1 LRTYAYHKKVSGL
14 KFQVAQPETLN
25 NKNFKQNLKMENKIF
40 TISVYSEN
48 NVGLL
53 NRISGIFLKRHINI
67 LSLNVSE
74 SEIENVSRFIIVVN
88 TTEKWVQNI
97 VGQIEKQ
104 IEVIKAFYH
113 IDEETIF
120 LESAIFKIES
130 SLLFDER
137 QIQNI
142 IKESHSEIVT
152 VSRDF
157 FVISKS
163 GKHAEINDLYN
174 KLKPF
179 GIMQFARS
187 GRISISKE
195 KMGVSNLLEE
205 LK

>member
-1 LRTYAYHKKVSGL
+1 
-14 KFQVAQPETLN
+14 
-25 NKNFKQNLKMENKIF
+25 MENKTF

-53 NRISGIFLKRHINI
+53 NRISVIFLKRHINI

-74 SEIENVSRFIIVVN
+74 SEIENVSRFVIVVD
-88 TTEKWVQNI
+88 TTEKWVKNI

-120 LESAIFKIES
+120 LESAIFKINS

-157 FVISKS
+157 FVISKTGRS
-163 GKHAEINDLYN
+163 SEIDELHA

-179 GIMQFARS
+179 GIMQFVRS
-187 GRISISKE
+187 GRISVSKE
-195 KMGVSNLLEE
+195 KMEITSLLEE
-205 LK
+205 LQS

>member
-1 LRTYAYHKKVSGL
+1 
-14 KFQVAQPETLN
+14 
-25 NKNFKQNLKMENKIF
+25 MENKTF

-53 NRISGIFLKRHINI
+53 NRISVIFLKRHINI

-74 SEIENVSRFIIVVN
+74 SEIENVSRFVIVVC
-88 TTEKWVQNI
+88 TTEQWVKNI

-113 IDEETIF
+113 IDDETIF
-120 LESAIFKIES
+120 LESAIFKINS

-163 GKHAEINDLYN
+163 GRRSEIDELHA

-179 GIMQFARS
+179 GIMQFVRS
-187 GRISISKE
+187 GRISVSKE
-195 KMGVSNLLEE
+195 KMEVTSLLEE
-205 LK
+205 LKS

>member
-1 LRTYAYHKKVSGL
+1 
-14 KFQVAQPETLN
+14 
-25 NKNFKQNLKMENKIF
+25 MENKTF

-53 NRISGIFLKRHINI
+53 NRISVIFLKRHINI

-74 SEIENVSRFIIVVN
+74 SEIENVSRFVIVVD
-88 TTEKWVQNI
+88 TTEKWVKNI

-120 LESAIFKIES
+120 LESAIFKINS
-130 SLLFDER
+130 SLLFVER

-157 FVISKS
+157 FVISKTGRRS
-163 GKHAEINDLYN
+163 EIDELHA

-179 GIMQFARS
+179 GIMQFVRS
-187 GRISISKE
+187 GRISVSKE
-195 KMGVSNLLEE
+195 KMEITSLLEE
-205 LK
+205 LQS

>member
-1 LRTYAYHKKVSGL
+1 
-14 KFQVAQPETLN
+14 
-25 NKNFKQNLKMENKIF
+25 MEDKTF

-97 VGQIEKQ
+97 
-104 IEVIKAFYH
+104 EVIKAFYH
-113 IDEETIF
+113 TDEETIF
-120 LESAIFKIES
+120 LENALFKIAS
-130 SLLFDER
+130 SLLFDEK

-142 IKESHSEIVT
+142 IKESQSTIVT

-163 GKHAEINDLYN
+163 GRRSEI
-174 KLKPF
+174 
-179 GIMQFARS
+179 
-187 GRISISKE
+187 
-195 KMGVSNLLEE
+195 EE
-205 LK
+205 LYQKFKPY

>member
-1 LRTYAYHKKVSGL
+1 MVD
-14 KFQVAQPETLN
+14 
-25 NKNFKQNLKMENKIF
+25 
-40 TISVYSEN
+40 
-48 NVGLL
+48 
-53 NRISGIFLKRHINI
+53 
-67 LSLNVSE
+67 
-74 SEIENVSRFIIVVN
+74 

-163 GKHAEINDLYN
+163 GRRSEIDELHS

-179 GIMQFARS
+179 GIMQFVRS
-187 GRISISKE
+187 GRISVSKSKMEIS
-195 KMGVSNLLEE
+195 SLLEE
-205 LK
+205 LKS

>member
-1 LRTYAYHKKVSGL
+1 
-14 KFQVAQPETLN
+14 
-25 NKNFKQNLKMENKIF
+25 MENKLF

-74 SEIENVSRFIIVVN
+74 SEIENVSRFIIVVK

-104 IEVIKAFYH
+104 IEVIKAYYH

-120 LESAIFKIES
+120 LESAIFKIKS

-142 IKESHSEIVT
+142 IKDSHSEIVT
-152 VSRDF
+152 VSREF

-163 GKHAEINDLYN
+163 GKRSEINELHA

-179 GIMQFARS
+179 GIMQFVRS
-187 GRISISKE
+187 GRISVSKTEMNISSLLKE
-195 KMGVSNLLEE
+195 FTN
-205 LK
+205 

>member
-1 LRTYAYHKKVSGL
+1 
-14 KFQVAQPETLN
+14 
-25 NKNFKQNLKMENKIF
+25 MENKTF

-53 NRISGIFLKRHINI
+53 NRISVIFLKRHINI

-74 SEIENVSRFIIVVN
+74 SEIENVSRFVIVVY

-113 IDEETIF
+113 IDDETIF
-120 LESAIFKIES
+120 LESAIFKINS

-137 QIQNI
+137 QIQKI

-152 VSRDF
+152 ISKDF

-163 GKHAEINDLYN
+163 GRRSEIDELHA

-179 GIMQFARS
+179 GIMQFVRS
-187 GRISISKE
+187 GRISVSKE
-195 KMGVSNLLEE
+195 KMEVTSLLEE
-205 LK
+205 LKS

>member
-1 LRTYAYHKKVSGL
+1 
-14 KFQVAQPETLN
+14 
-25 NKNFKQNLKMENKIF
+25 MENKIF

-53 NRISGIFLKRHINI
+53 NRISGIFLKRHINV

-74 SEIENVSRFIIVVN
+74 SEIENVSRFIIVVK

-120 LESAIFKIES
+120 LETAIFKIDS

-142 IKESHSEIVT
+142 IKESNSEIVT

-157 FVISKS
+157 FVISKT
-163 GKHAEINDLYN
+163 GKRADINELYK
-174 KLKPF
+174 KLKPL

-187 GRISISKE
+187 GRISVSKQKMEIS
-195 KMGVSNLLEE
+195 SLLLNE